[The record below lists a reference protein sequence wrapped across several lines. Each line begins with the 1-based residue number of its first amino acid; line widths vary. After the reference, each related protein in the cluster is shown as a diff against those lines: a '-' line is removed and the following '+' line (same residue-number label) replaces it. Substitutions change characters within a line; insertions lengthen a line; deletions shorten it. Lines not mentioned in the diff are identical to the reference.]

1 MASVTAPHCTRLGC
15 AICDARK
22 SEKVERT
29 THVPPRPEHTLQGQ
43 KNALTRVDTW
53 EERVEQG
60 RKARAQAEK
69 EAWAAYCKAAIG
81 RGHPDLPHL
90 TPMGKTHRKRVF
102 LVTPF

>member
-22 SEKVERT
+22 SART
-29 THVPPRPEHTLQGQ
+29 PLTAHVAPLPQHTVQGQ

-53 EERVEQG
+53 EERVEAG
-60 RKARAQAEK
+60 RKARALAER
-69 EAWAAYCKAAIG
+69 EAWAAKCREAIG